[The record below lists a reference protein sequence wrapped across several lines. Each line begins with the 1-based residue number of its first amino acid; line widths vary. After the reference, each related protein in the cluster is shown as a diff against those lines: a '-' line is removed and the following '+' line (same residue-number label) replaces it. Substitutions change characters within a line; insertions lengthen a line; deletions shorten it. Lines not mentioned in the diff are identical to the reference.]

1 MRGRRSK
8 GRSATRALGFLI
20 LFLGVGGATQG
31 GFAQSAND
39 PAGSAYAFA
48 TPAEGR
54 AILST
59 RDEYVRTMS
68 ALERSAQLR
77 TGDKVDEGRFLE
89 FMQGTVL
96 VWTEEE
102 RRQLRPLIARLD
114 RFLSG
119 IKWKRPGKILL
130 VRVDAALESGAPH
143 TRANGIMLPK
153 NEYTGTA
160 DLLTYV
166 VSHETFHVLTREDGA
181 LKERLYG
188 AIGFRRCER
197 IEIPE
202 SVSRMRVTNPDAVEN
217 RHTIAVR
224 YRGRAAEAMPF
235 LRFKS
240 DDIDT
245 RSGFLGNARVAWL
258 LVDRERADCRVRDG
272 SAAEAEGAPEELQGL
287 FEKIGRNTQ
296 YLTHPEEI
304 LADNFVQ
311 RFVSTFRRPSGEV
324 QSPEILERLRAIL
337 FR

>member
-1 MRGRRSK
+1 MNQRTVLIALAFSLAV
-8 GRSATRALGFLI
+8 GRSAHAQSGEDPAP
-20 LFLGVGGATQG
+20 VSAY
-31 GFAQSAND
+31 GFA
-39 PAGSAYAFA
+39 
-48 TPAEGR
+48 TLAEGR
-54 AILST
+54 AILGA
-59 RDEYVRTMS
+59 RDEYVRATS

-77 TGDKVDEGRFLE
+77 TGDKVDEGRFMQ

-96 VWTEEE
+96 DWTEEE

-119 IKWKRPGKILL
+119 LKWKRPGRILL
-130 VRVDAALESGAPH
+130 VRVDAALENGAPH

-153 NEYTGTA
+153 NEFTTEQF
-160 DLLTYV
+160 TYV
-166 VSHETFHVLTREDGA
+166 VSHETFHVLTREDSG

-224 YRGRAAEAMPF
+224 YRGKAAEAMPF

-245 RSGFLGNARVAWL
+245 RSGFLGNARIAWL
-258 LVDRERADCRVRDG
+258 LVDRERADCRVRNG
-272 SAAEAEGAPEELQGL
+272 SAAGAEVAPEELRGL
-287 FEKIGRNTQ
+287 FEQIGRNTQ
-296 YLTHPEEI
+296 YLAHPEEI
-304 LADNFVQ
+304 LADNFFQ
-311 RFVSTFRRPSGEV
+311 LFVSTFRGPSAEV
-324 QSPEILERLRAIL
+324 QSPEILERMRAIL
-337 FR
+337 FQ

>member
-1 MRGRRSK
+1 MRGRRSNV
-8 GRSATRALGFLI
+8 RSPATALRFLI
-20 LFLGVGGATQG
+20 LVLSVGGATHG
-31 GFAQSAND
+31 TFAQSAND
-39 PAGSAYAFA
+39 LAASAYAFSTA
-48 TPAEGR
+48 AEGR
-54 AILST
+54 AILGA
-59 RDEYVRTMS
+59 RDDYVRATT

-77 TGDKVDEGRFLE
+77 TGDKVDEVRFMQ

-96 VWTEEE
+96 DWSEEE
-102 RRQLRPLIARLD
+102 RRHLRPLIARLD

-119 IKWKRPGKILL
+119 LKWKRPGKILL
-130 VRVDAALESGAPH
+130 VRVDAALENGAPH

-153 NEYTGTA
+153 NEFTA
-160 DLLTYV
+160 EQLTYV
-166 VSHETFHVLTREDGA
+166 VSHETFHVLTREDSA

-224 YRGRAAEAMPF
+224 YRGRAVEAMPF

-258 LVDRERADCRVRDG
+258 LVDRERAECRVRDG

-296 YLTHPEEI
+296 YLAHPEEI
-304 LADNFVQ
+304 LADNFFQ
-311 RFVSTFRRPSGEV
+311 LFVSTFRGPRAEV
-324 QSPEILERLRAIL
+324 QSPEILERMRAIL
-337 FR
+337 FQ

>member
-1 MRGRRSK
+1 MRGRRSN
-8 GRSATRALGFLI
+8 GGNPATALRFLI
-20 LFLGVGGATQG
+20 LFLSVGGATHG
-31 GFAQSAND
+31 AFAQSAND
-39 PAGSAYAFA
+39 PAASAYAFA
-48 TPAEGR
+48 TAAEGR
-54 AILST
+54 AILGA
-59 RDEYVRTMS
+59 RDDYVRATS

-77 TGDKVDEGRFLE
+77 TGDKVDEGRFMQ

-96 VWTEEE
+96 DWTEEE
-102 RRQLRPLIARLD
+102 RRHLRPLIARLD

-119 IKWKRPGKILL
+119 FKWKRPGKILL

-153 NEYTGTA
+153 NEFTA
-160 DLLTYV
+160 EQLTYV
-166 VSHETFHVLTREDGA
+166 VSHETFHVLTREDSA

-224 YRGRAAEAMPF
+224 YRGRAVEAMPF

-272 SAAEAEGAPEELQGL
+272 STAEAEGAPEELQGL
-287 FEKIGRNTQ
+287 FEQIGRNTQ
-296 YLTHPEEI
+296 YLAHPEEI
-304 LADNFVQ
+304 LADNFFQ
-311 RFVSTFRRPSGEV
+311 LFVSAFRRPSAEV
-324 QSPEILERLRAIL
+324 QSPEILERMRAIL
-337 FR
+337 FQ